1 MLNLGTVKP
10 GSTIIIPFATYGA
23 SGESLT
29 MSGLATSDIKVY
41 KGTSM
46 TERASTSGFT
56 LLDTD
61 GIDIDSVTGL
71 HGLSIDLSDDTTA
84 GFWQAG
90 SDYFVVI
97 DSITVN
103 TQTVRF
109 IAARFRIG
117 YDGAILDTTISAL
130 TSQTVF
136 RLTAGPADNDA
147 LNGCPIVVH
156 DKASAVQVAIGMVL
170 DYTGSTKE
178 VTLAIDPA
186 VFTMAVGDNISI
198 MPRVD
203 VGFIQGT
210 AVPTSGYAQVNV
222 VQYAGTNV
230 GTPDTNGYPKVT
242 IKSGTGTGELSITS
256 GTVNAA
262 VQSMANNSITANAL
276 DSTAVN
282 EIADQ
287 VWDEA
292 LAGHAGA
299 GSAGKYMVDILTE
312 AAQVGDILDLLGSA
326 SNGTIAQDIADIST
340 SILAI
345 DGRIP
350 AALVGGRMDSS
361 VGAMANSVLTAAAL
375 ASDAVQ
381 EIWNSTLTEGY
392 AAAGG
397 SVTGAQAI
405 HMLIS
410 MFGEFSISSTTITTK
425 KLDRSTTAMTFTL
438 DSATTPTSRTRA
450 T

>member
-10 GSTIIIPFATYGA
+10 GSTIIIPFTTYGS

-29 MSGLATSDIKVY
+29 MSGLATSDVKVY

-46 TERASTSGFT
+46 TERASASGFT

-71 HGLSIDLSDDTTA
+71 HGLSIDLADDTTA

-117 YDGAILDTTISAL
+117 YDGAVLDTTISAL

-170 DYTGSTKE
+170 DYDGTNKE
-178 VTLAIDPA
+178 VTLAINPN
-186 VFTMAVGDNISI
+186 VFTMAVGDNVSI

-203 VGFIQGT
+203 VSYIQGT
-210 AVPTSGYAQVNV
+210 VVPTSGNAQVDVVKWNGSNV
-222 VQYAGTNV
+222 A
-230 GTPDTNGYPKVT
+230 TPDTAGYPKVT
-242 IKSGTGTGELSITS
+242 LKSGTGTGEISLTS
-256 GTVNAA
+256 GTVTAA
-262 VQSMANNSITANAL
+262 VASVANNAITAASL
-276 DSTAVN
+276 ASDAVN

-292 LAGHAGA
+292 IAGHSGV
-299 GSAGKYMVDILTE
+299 GSAGKYMVDILAE
-312 AAQVGDILDLLGSA
+312 AAQAGDILDLLGSA
-326 SNGTIAQDIADIST
+326 TDGTIAQDIANVYT
-340 SILAI
+340 SLLAI

-350 AALVGGRMDSS
+350 AALVSGRMDAS

-381 EIWNSTLTEGY
+381 EIWTSTLTESY
-392 AAAGG
+392 PTDG
-397 SVTGAQAI
+397 SAFTAAQALY
-405 HMLIS
+405 MLQAEI
-410 MFGEFSISSTTITTK
+410 GEFAISSTTKTNYK
-425 KLDRSTTAMTFTL
+425 RDGSTTAFTQTIN
-438 DSATTPTSRTRA
+438 DATNPTGIASN
-450 T
+450 